1 VPRECGGKETT
12 MKQTKQWLAG
22 ALAALAL
29 SLALAAPVPAAEV
42 AAVDINT
49 ASEEQL
55 TSLPGIGP
63 SKAKAIV
70 EYRTATPFR
79 TIEEVMNVRGIG
91 ESTFENLKGMLTVGA
106 AAQAKD
112 SVKR

>member
-1 VPRECGGKETT
+1 MPRERGGKETT
-12 MKQTKQWLAG
+12 MKQTRQWMAG

-29 SLALAAPVPAAEV
+29 SLALASAVPAAEV
-42 AAVDINT
+42 ATVDINT

-55 TSLPGIGP
+55 TELPGIGP

-70 EYRTATPFR
+70 EYRQATPFR
-79 TIEEVMNVRGIG
+79 SVEEVMNVRGIG
-91 ESTFENLKGMLTVGA
+91 ESTFDNLKGMLTVGTA
-106 AAQAKD
+106 AKD